1 VSYYA
6 SFQGRVYLGKRDIN
20 GLPIEVRSP
29 GNVADLKLSLK
40 TEVLEHYESQSG
52 QRSLDHRM
60 IKSKSA
66 TINLSIEEFTKE
78 NLALAL
84 YGTHVATTGGTVTDE
99 PVGGATPVVGDRY
112 FLAHPKVSTL
122 VVKDSAGTPATL
134 TLGTHYTADTDFGAL
149 QFLDTT
155 GLTAPFKASYLRNVN
170 VQWDRI
176 DTHDLLTMDFHPS
189 EQATFRV
196 RSGDVLICEGGE
208 IGRAAI
214 WSGQVEECYYQKA
227 LHKLTPDKSVV
238 RSDFVVWLLWH
249 LAKSNALGT
258 SGHATIAHLTGI
270 QLKNLVVIAP
280 PIDMQIEF
288 EKMVER
294 CHGIQK
300 QQSVAAAKAQAT
312 FDVLLARA
320 FA

>member
-1 VSYYA
+1 MSYYA

-84 YGTHVATTGGTVTDE
+84 YGTHVATTGGSVTNE
-99 PVGGATPVVGDRY
+99 LVGGAAPVIGDRY
-112 FLAHPKVSTL
+112 FLAHPKVSAL

-155 GLTAPFKASYLRNVN
+155 GLTAPFKASYA
-170 VQWDRI
+170 
-176 DTHDLLTMDFHPS
+176 F
-189 EQATFRV
+189 
-196 RSGDVLICEGGE
+196 GDVSE
-208 IGRAAI
+208 IGIFTQPLPERYLRLEGLNTAQGNAKVL
-214 WSGQVEECYYQKA
+214 VELYRVAFDPLKELA
-227 LHKLTPDKSVV
+227 LI
-238 RSDFVVWLLWH
+238 
-249 LAKSNALGT
+249 SNEYN
-258 SGHATIAHLTGI
+258 
-270 QLKNLVVIAP
+270 KF
-280 PIDMQIEF
+280 DME
-288 EKMVER
+288 
-294 CHGIQK
+294 G
-300 QQSVAAAKAQAT
+300 S
-312 FDVLLARA
+312 LLADSTKPYDAVLGQFGRIVQI
-320 FA
+320 